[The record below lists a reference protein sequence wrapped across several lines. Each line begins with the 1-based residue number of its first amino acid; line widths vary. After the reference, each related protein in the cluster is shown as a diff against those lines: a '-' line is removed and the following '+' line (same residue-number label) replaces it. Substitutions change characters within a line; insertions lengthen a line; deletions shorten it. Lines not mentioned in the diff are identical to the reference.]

1 MSEENKNEIIS
12 RKENNHEYNSYQV
25 NYMMTN
31 QMNQMFGSM
40 RDLCIGVLNSNNYA
54 VTADNVTVLVE
65 CISEEINRAYENS
78 YNKNNDAKKDFD
90 DLKNHYE
97 FLLKEKDKT
106 IEQQQN
112 LINILLN
119 QINGGDKND

>member
-1 MSEENKNEIIS
+1 MSEENKNEMIS

-25 NYMMTN
+25 NYMMAN
-31 QMNQMFGSM
+31 QMNQFVGSM

-54 VTADNVTVLVE
+54 VTSDNVSALVE
-65 CISEEINRAYENS
+65 CISEEINRAYENA
-78 YNKNNDAKKDFD
+78 YNKDNHTKKDFD

-119 QINGGDKND
+119 KINGGGNND

>member
-1 MSEENKNEIIS
+1 MSEENKNEMIS

-25 NYMMTN
+25 NYMMAN
-31 QMNQMFGSM
+31 QMNQFVGSM

-54 VTADNVTVLVE
+54 VTSDNVTALIE
-65 CISEEINRAYENS
+65 CISEEINRAYENN
-78 YNKNNDAKKDFD
+78 YNKKDFD

-119 QINGGDKND
+119 KINGGGNND